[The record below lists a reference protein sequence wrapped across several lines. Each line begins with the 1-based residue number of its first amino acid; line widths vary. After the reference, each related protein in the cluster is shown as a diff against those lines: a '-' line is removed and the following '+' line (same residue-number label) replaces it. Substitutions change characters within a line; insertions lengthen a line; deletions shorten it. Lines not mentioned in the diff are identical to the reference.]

1 MLWSETK
8 VLAILV
14 LENMTQNKSYK
25 DILDASVSVGERE
38 MKKEHR
44 QRFVC
49 MCACVCGIYLRTVTF
64 LQ

>member
-1 MLWSETK
+1 
-8 VLAILV
+8 
-14 LENMTQNKSYK
+14 MTQNKSYK

-49 MCACVCGIYLRTVTF
+49 MCVWHLLKDSDILAMMKDK
-64 LQ
+64 